1 MDSNMISPFDLILGA
16 IFIFAVCYAAI
27 EDVRAFR
34 IPNWTSVVIALAFFP
49 YAALHRPLVY
59 APDLDGTTVNL
70 GIHLAIA
77 AVVFLVTATLWRFK
91 LLGGGD
97 VKLLSAISL
106 WLGPTLIMPFL
117 FITAVASVA
126 IAGPLLLL
134 RSKGAL
140 IGSGWMPVP
149 VLRRCAAIAETGKVP
164 YALPITVAALL
175 TVPLRFM

>member
-1 MDSNMISPFDLILGA
+1 MMAALDLIAG
-16 IFIFAVCYAAI
+16 IVFVFAVCYAAV

-34 IPNWTSVVIALAFFP
+34 IPNWTSALIALAFFP
-49 YAALHRPLVY
+49 YAALHRPPLY
-59 APDLDGTTVNL
+59 APDLDGTSVYL
-70 GIHLAIA
+70 GMHLAIA
-77 AVVFLVTATLWRFK
+77 AAIFLVTATLWRFK

-97 VKLLSAISL
+97 VKLLTAIGL

-117 FITAVASVA
+117 AVTAVASIA

-140 IGSGWMPVP
+140 FGIGWIPVP
-149 VLRRCAAIAETGKVP
+149 VLRRCVAIAETGKVP
-164 YALPITVAALL
+164 YALPIAIAALL